1 MTSHLSIYVIINL
14 KFSIVKL
21 PKGIMAERSVLVKR
35 ELISNL
41 PQARRSQRET
51 IPYICDFSCCRLNV
65 RLPARIQPL
74 LRGHKYRVL
83 SLFGSCLWQLSQIQ
97 ILFLDEFEGDFR
109 RLLLYEK
116 LTVWKVNFQI
126 IRTIYFKI
134 NLDSSCFFYGFL

>member
-41 PQARRSQRET
+41 PEARRSQRET
-51 IPYICDFSCCRLNV
+51 IPYICDFSRCRLNV
-65 RLPARIQPL
+65 RLTARIQPL

-83 SLFGSCLWQLSQIQ
+83 SLFGSCLWLPKQNPNLFWRDLGKKAKDIEISRKLNSIGLTYKLLS
-97 ILFLDEFEGDFR
+97 
-109 RLLLYEK
+109 
-116 LTVWKVNFQI
+116 
-126 IRTIYFKI
+126 
-134 NLDSSCFFYGFL
+134 